1 VARIRCVVRGAWC
14 VVRGARC
21 VECVECFTDKQRR
34 ATATQRAFC
43 KCRARS
49 RQVDFGFCLQ
59 IAIFRN
65 FSPDFLA
72 APSSRGSGC
81 IFIFEADMG
90 RASGHF
96 PRLVL
101 VRNRLSAQQ
110 TITTTTTDDNGGGGG
125 GGGER
130 AGQTVGS

>member
-1 VARIRCVVRGAWC
+1 VRIRCVVRGALSASSASSVGC
-14 VVRGARC
+14 RVL
-21 VECVECFTDKQRR
+21 ECSTGKQRR

-65 FSPDFLA
+65 FSPDFLP
-72 APSSRGSGC
+72 APSSRGCGC

-110 TITTTTTDDNGGGGG
+110 TIATTTDDNGGGGG
-125 GGGER
+125 ERRAAGGLAR
-130 AGQTVGS
+130 R

>member
-1 VARIRCVVRGAWC
+1 VRIRCGAWC
-14 VVRGARC
+14 AVRRVRRVSG
-21 VECVECFTDKQRR
+21 VECSTGKQRR
-34 ATATQRAFC
+34 ANATQRAFC

-49 RQVDFGFCLQ
+49 RQVDFGFSLQ

-110 TITTTTTDDNGGGGG
+110 TITTTTDDNG